1 MGLTGSTGSV
11 YVALQKFIIEDLKG
25 KGFRSKGL

>member
-25 KGFRSKGL
+25 KGFRSKSL